1 MVSKKSLYYLYTGA
15 GTPVYNKKNVLI
27 GTTTQYTAISHNGKS
42 IGSIQIDT
50 GTDVAWIS
58 GYGVADDM
66 GIKWTMFGTE
76 GRKYFMFSRQF
87 CTIVG
92 G

>member
-1 MVSKKSLYYLYTGA
+1 MTLSKSLYYLSTEA
-15 GTPVYNKKNVLI
+15 GIPVYNARNVLI
-27 GTTTQYTAISHNGKS
+27 GTTTPYRAIAHNGKC

-50 GTDVAWIS
+50 GTEDAWIS
-58 GYGVADDM
+58 GYGVAAGE
-66 GIKWTMFGTE
+66 GIKWTAFGTE

-87 CTIVG
+87 CTNAG